1 MTTRTSIGPT
11 TGCPGRESERHD
23 SAVAVE
29 SPQGSSVPA
38 SLGNLRDGRECLR
51 SRGIAARHPGC
62 LIILLTQR
70 RMITITTR
78 QQPNPSQRRV
88 SILFGIAMWI
98 VSAFKIRDCAR
109 KGFCKNDTRAAIAVP
124 KSYKPHESAQSQ
136 RLQPSVQAAR
146 AERRPRLASGI
157 P

>member
-70 RMITITTR
+70 RMTR
-78 QQPNPSQRRV
+78 QLPV
-88 SILFGIAMWI
+88 SRP
-98 VSAFKIRDCAR
+98 VSAATRLDLARDSHVDC
-109 KGFCKNDTRAAIAVP
+109 FSVQDTRLCEKRI
-124 KSYKPHESAQSQ
+124 
-136 RLQPSVQAAR
+136 L
-146 AERRPRLASGI
+146 
-157 P
+157 